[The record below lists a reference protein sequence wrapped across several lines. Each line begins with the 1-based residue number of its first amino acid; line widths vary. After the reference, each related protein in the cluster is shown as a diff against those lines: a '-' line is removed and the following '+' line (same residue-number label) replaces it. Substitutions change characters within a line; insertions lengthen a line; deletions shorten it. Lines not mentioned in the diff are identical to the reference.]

1 MIIVNDKYTRNP
13 LMVLI
18 KNENEGICILKIIGG
33 YDRA

>member
-13 LMVLI
+13 LVILI
-18 KNENEGICILKIIGG
+18 KNENEGIIRLKIIGG